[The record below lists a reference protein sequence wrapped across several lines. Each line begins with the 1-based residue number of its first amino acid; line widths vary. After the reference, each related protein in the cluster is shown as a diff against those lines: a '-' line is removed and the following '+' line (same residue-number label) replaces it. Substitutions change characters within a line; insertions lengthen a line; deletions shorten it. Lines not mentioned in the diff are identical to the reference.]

1 MLRSTALTRW
11 SFHLLMVGVAAWC
24 GQAVAEGQG
33 QIQEP
38 PATPWKF
45 EEIRRVPAAE
55 AKQGV
60 AVDESHFY
68 VIDNRTIG
76 KYRLDNGERVARWEG
91 PKGGPLTHLNAGI
104 VRDGKLYCAHSN
116 FPSVPTVS
124 SVEIW
129 DTATLKHVGSHSFGH
144 FVGSLTW
151 VDFKDG
157 FWYACFAQYAKTGAE
172 PGKDPSFTEVIKF
185 DDQWRRLEGWVFP
198 AALVAKFG
206 GNSSSGGGFGPE
218 GQLFIT
224 GHDARELYQIAFPE
238 AGSELIWTGTLATTF
253 PGQAFAWQH
262 PGQGLLFAID
272 RGKRE
277 VVAGRVV
284 KQP

>member
-1 MLRSTALTRW
+1 MLRSTTISRG
-11 SFHLLMVGVAAWC
+11 SFHLLLIGVAAWC
-24 GQAVAEGQG
+24 SPGLAEPQGQAQL
-33 QIQEP
+33 P

-45 EEIRRVPAAE
+45 EEIRRLPAAE
-55 AKQGV
+55 ARQGV
-60 AVDESHFY
+60 AADGSHFY
-68 VIDNRTIG
+68 VIDNRSIG
-76 KYRLDNGERVARWEG
+76 KYRLDTGERVARWEG

-104 VRDGKLYCAHSN
+104 VREGKLYCAHSN

-129 DTATLKHVGSHSFGH
+129 DASTLKHVGSHSFGH

-157 FWYACFAQYAKTGAE
+157 FWYACFAQYAKAGAE

-185 DDQWRRLEGWVFP
+185 DEQWRRLEGWVFP
-198 AALVAKFG
+198 AALVARFG
-206 GNSSSGGGFGPE
+206 GNSSSGGGFGPG

-224 GHDARELYQIAFPE
+224 GHDAKEMYLIDFPE
-238 AGSELIWTGTLATTF
+238 AGSELIWRGALPSTF

-262 PGQGLLFAID
+262 PGQGLIFAID

-277 VVAGRVV
+277 VVAGRVE

>member
-1 MLRSTALTRW
+1 MLRSATISRW
-11 SFHLLMVGVAAWC
+11 SFHHLLIVAAAWC
-24 GQAVAEGQG
+24 SSSPAEPQGQAQ
-33 QIQEP
+33 QP
-38 PATPWKF
+38 PATLWKF
-45 EEIRRVPAAE
+45 EEIRRLPAAE
-55 AKQGV
+55 ARQGV
-60 AVDESHFY
+60 AVDDSHLY
-68 VIDNRTIG
+68 VIDNRSIG
-76 KYRLDNGERVARWEG
+76 KYRLDTGERVARWEG

-104 VRDGKLYCAHSN
+104 VREGKLYCAHSN

-129 DTATLKHVGSHSFGH
+129 DASTLKHVGSHSFGH

-157 FWYACFAQYAKTGAE
+157 FWYACFAQYAKAGAE

-185 DDQWRRLEGWVFP
+185 DEQWRRLEGWVFP
-198 AALVAKFG
+198 AALVARFG
-206 GNSSSGGGFGPE
+206 GNSSSGGGFGPQ

-224 GHDARELYQIAFPE
+224 GHDAKEMYLIDFPE
-238 AGSELIWTGTLATTF
+238 SGSELIWRGTLPSTF
-253 PGQAFAWQH
+253 PGQAFAWRH
-262 PGQGLLFAID
+262 SGQGQLFAID

-277 VVAGRVV
+277 VVAGRVT

>member
-1 MLRSTALTRW
+1 MLWSTTISRW
-11 SFHLLMVGVAAWC
+11 SFHLLLIGAAAWC
-24 GQAVAEGQG
+24 SPVPAEPQGQAQ
-33 QIQEP
+33 QS

-45 EEIRRVPAAE
+45 EEIRRLPAAE
-55 AKQGV
+55 ARQGV
-60 AVDESHFY
+60 AVDDSHFY
-68 VIDNRTIG
+68 VIDNRSIG
-76 KYRLDNGERVARWEG
+76 KYRLDTGEQVTRWEG

-104 VRDGKLYCAHSN
+104 VREGKLYCAHSN

-129 DTATLKHVGSHSFGH
+129 DASTLKHVGSHSFGH

-157 FWYACFAQYAKTGAE
+157 SWFACFAHYAKSGAE
-172 PGKDPSFTEVIKF
+172 TGKDPSFTEVIKF
-185 DDQWRRLEGWVFP
+185 DEQWRRLEGWVFP
-198 AALVAKFG
+198 AALVARFG
-206 GNSSSGGGFGPE
+206 GNSSSGGGFGPG

-224 GHDARELYQIAFPE
+224 GHDAKEMYLIDFPE
-238 AGSELIWTGTLATTF
+238 AGSELIWRGTLPSTF

-262 PGQGLLFAID
+262 PGQGLVFAID

-277 VVAGRVV
+277 VVAGRVK